1 MPGSLKTKT
10 YFLLLLFFY
19 KAAPAQHPD
28 IDFVFSNP
36 VFQNYTMKNGLASNY
51 CYDVLQ
57 DKRGYIWVATLNGLS
72 RFNGNK
78 WQIYQQQSAN
88 PNYRL
93 PANWVMDIDED
104 RDGNIWI
111 NTDRGIA
118 RYDFRK
124 DSIYRFTNPPS
135 GWGKVVSVD
144 SSLYVSSW
152 TGIDRYRIGSNVL
165 VLRKHYTPSER
176 NSFLHLFKD
185 RNQQIWACPEDN
197 PVLMSIE
204 SLQGSLIHHQTINL
218 NGTQQSVVVNSI
230 AAYTN
235 DTLLLNTKSRGIL
248 KYCVTDNT
256 ATEFLA
262 GCFEAGDEISCSIL
276 YELKGVLFLLAGTK
290 NNGLYNINIRTHKVF
305 HYKSDHN
312 DPGSIL
318 SDGINAIYA
327 DNNQGLWIATGKGL
341 SFFHPSLQKNK
352 YYYFYNNPVVPPG
365 IQINTVYKINDN
377 DFLIGTDAHGLFLH
391 HGITKMTEKIAVGS
405 AGSIRITSF
414 CRITP
419 SEILVATN
427 KGLYVYSIPA
437 HQVTLQTIAGKPFM
451 YNLLNVKSL
460 GDRKI
465 GLCTYSGV
473 MLYDLKHQQVIYTEL
488 SDTSREDERK
498 ISKDL
503 FLDGDH
509 LWVLR
514 LFNGYQ
520 RHQISTK
527 NISEFTPKDFAG
539 KPVDYHGFTSDL
551 QSLYVSTSRGIIIQ
565 GLQDP
570 GRVEIIQT
578 AQGLQGDEIEN
589 AFYFSRSRLYYTTP
603 EGLYFFDPAKKA
615 GKRVVSY
622 ENYPQKWYNQLA
634 MSDDSLLICTV
645 SDYFMIN
652 DPLLDFRN
660 NKQPAY
666 NVEQVLVNG
675 KPLNTL
681 KDTLVLAHHQNN
693 IVIRLAG
700 LVYPESEKNT
710 WYFKLNKLDTLQH
723 SVANGEVVLN
733 NLPPDDYV
741 LTIYSVNNEGTMS
754 PGIKQLYITI
764 NKPFYNTWW
773 FYMLLLVLVG
783 VGLYLPFVYRKAQKE
798 RLLKIRNQIS
808 RDLHDELGANV
819 SSIHIMA
826 NMLLNRR
833 RTETDDPALVNI
845 SKYSVQISDTI
856 NDIVWNINPKFDSV
870 DELIKKMIRYAS
882 ESLEASQINYKVELP
897 KHPVNVEIDNEFK
910 YHLYLLFKEA
920 INNAAKYSRA
930 NLVHIAVNFT
940 NHVFSFS
947 VKDNGTGFDINE
959 ADKGNGL
966 YNMRSRAKEIG
977 ASLEIHSEKGRGTE
991 IHLTVKLK

>member
-1 MPGSLKTKT
+1 MPGSFRIKISAL
-10 YFLLLLFFY
+10 LLLLFC
-19 KAAPAQHPD
+19 KTAPAQHPD
-28 IDFVFSNP
+28 LDFVFSNP
-36 VFQNYTMKNGLASNY
+36 VFQNYTMKSGLASNY

-57 DKRGYIWVATLNGLS
+57 DKHGYIWVATLNGLN

-78 WQIYQQQSAN
+78 WQTYQQQSTN

-104 RDGNIWI
+104 REGNIWI

-124 DSIYRFTNPPS
+124 DAIYCFTNPAS
-135 GWGKVVSVD
+135 GWGKIVSAD
-144 SSLYVSSW
+144 STLYVSSW
-152 TGIDRYRIGSNVL
+152 TGIDRYRIAGNAL
-165 VLRKHYTPSER
+165 VLKKHYTPSER
-176 NSFLHLFKD
+176 NSFLHLFKG
-185 RNQQIWACPEDN
+185 RNREIWACPEDN

-204 SLQGSLIHHQTINL
+204 SLQGNFTHHKTINL
-218 NGTQQSVVVNSI
+218 NGTQQSVIVNSI
-230 AAYTN
+230 AAYTA
-235 DTLLLNTKSRGIL
+235 DTLLLNTKSGGIL
-248 KYCVTDNT
+248 KYCVNDNT
-256 ATEFLA
+256 ATGFLED
-262 GCFEAGDEISCSIL
+262 CFEAGDEISCSIL

-290 NNGLYNINIRTHKVF
+290 NNGLYNINIRTHKAV

-318 SDGINAIYA
+318 SDAINAIYA

-352 YYYFYNNPVVPPG
+352 YYYFYNNPIVPPG
-365 IQINTVYKINDN
+365 IQINAVYKINDN
-377 DFLIGTDAHGLFLH
+377 DFLVGTDAHGLFLH
-391 HGITKMTEKIAVGS
+391 HGITKTTEKIPVGP
-405 AGSIRITSF
+405 AASIRVTAF
-414 CRITP
+414 CRIST
-419 SEILVATN
+419 SDILVATH
-427 KGLYVYSIPA
+427 KGLYAYSIPT
-437 HQVTLQTIAGKPFM
+437 HQARLQAIAGKPFM
-451 YNLLNVKSL
+451 DNLFNVRLL

-465 GLCTYSGV
+465 GLCTYRGV
-473 MLYDLKHQQVIYTEL
+473 LLYDLQYQKVIYTEL

-503 FLDGDH
+503 FLDGDN

-520 RHQISTK
+520 RHQIAAKT
-527 NISEFTPKDFAG
+527 ITDFTPADFAG

-551 QSLYVSTSRGIIIQ
+551 RSLYISTSRGIIVQ
-565 GLQDP
+565 DLRDP

-589 AFYFSRSRLYYTTP
+589 VFSFGRNRLYYTTT
-603 EGLYFFDPAKKA
+603 EGLYVFDPATKA
-615 GKRVVSY
+615 GKRVMSY
-622 ENYPQKWYNQLA
+622 ENYPQKWFNQLT

-660 NKQPAY
+660 SKSPAY
-666 NVEQVLVNG
+666 EVEQVLVNG
-675 KPLNTL
+675 KPLNGV

-693 IVIRLAG
+693 LVIRLAG

-710 WYFKLNKLDTLQH
+710 WYFKLDKLDTLQH
-723 SVANGEVVLN
+723 SVTNGEVILN

-741 LTIYSVNNEGTMS
+741 LTIYSVNNEGTRS
-754 PGIKQLYITI
+754 PGMKQLYITI

-773 FYMLLLVLVG
+773 FYTLLLVLAGVG
-783 VGLYLPFVYRKAQKE
+783 VYLPFVYRKAQKE

-826 NMLLNRR
+826 NMLLNRHH
-833 RTETDDPALVNI
+833 TEPDDPALLNI

-920 INNAAKYSRA
+920 INNAAKYSKA
-930 NLVHIAVNFT
+930 SLVHMAVNFT

-947 VKDNGTGFDINE
+947 VTDNGTGFDINE
-959 ADKGNGL
+959 ADTGNGL

-977 ASLEIHSEKGRGTE
+977 ASLEISSQKGQGTS

>member
-1 MPGSLKTKT
+1 MPGSFRIKR
-10 YFLLLLFFY
+10 YVVLLLFFY
-19 KAAPAQHPD
+19 KAVPAQHPD

-57 DKRGYIWVATLNGLS
+57 DKRGYIWVATLNGLN

-78 WQIYQQQSAN
+78 WQTYQQQSTN
-88 PNYRL
+88 PGYRL

-104 RDGNIWI
+104 RDGNLWI

-124 DSIYRFTNPPS
+124 DSIHCFTNPPS
-135 GWGKVVSVD
+135 GWGKVVSAD
-144 SSLYVSSW
+144 STLYVSSW
-152 TGIDRYRIGSNVL
+152 TGIDRYRTGNNVL
-165 VLRKHYTPSER
+165 VLKKHYTPSER
-176 NSFLHLFKD
+176 NSFLHLFKGSK
-185 RNQQIWACPEDN
+185 QQIWACPEDN
-197 PVLMSIE
+197 PVLMTIE
-204 SLQGSLIHHQTINL
+204 PLQGKFTHHKTIRL
-218 NGTQQSVVVNSI
+218 DGTQQSVIVNSI
-230 AAYTN
+230 AAYTH

-248 KYCVTDNT
+248 KYCVNDNT
-256 ATEFLA
+256 ATGFLQ

-290 NNGLYNINIRTHKVF
+290 NNGLYNINVRTHKVF

-318 SDGINAIYA
+318 SDAINAIYA

-365 IQINTVYKINDN
+365 VQVNAVYKINES
-377 DFLIGTDAHGLFLH
+377 DFLVGTDAHGLFLH
-391 HGITKMTEKIAVGS
+391 HGFTKTTERIPLGPAAS
-405 AGSIRITSF
+405 TRITAF
-414 CRITP
+414 CRISA

-427 KGLYVYSIPA
+427 KGLYTYSVPA
-437 HQVTLQTIAGKPFM
+437 RQARLQAIAGKPFM
-451 YNLLNVKSL
+451 HNLFNVRL
-460 GDRKI
+460 LDERKI
-465 GLCTYSGV
+465 GLCTYHGV
-473 MLYDLKHQQVIYTEL
+473 VLYDLEHQEVMYTEL

-503 FLDGDH
+503 FLDVDN

-520 RHQISTK
+520 RYRISTK
-527 NISEFTPKDFAG
+527 TISDFTPKDFAG
-539 KPVDYHGFTSDL
+539 KPVDYHGFTSDQ
-551 QSLYVSTSRGIIIQ
+551 QSLYVSTSRGIIVQ
-565 GLQDP
+565 DLHDP
-570 GRVEIIQT
+570 GRAEIIQT
-578 AQGLQGDEIEN
+578 AQGLQGDQIEN
-589 AFYFSRSRLYYTTP
+589 VFSFRPGRLYYTTT
-603 EGLYFFDPAKKA
+603 EGLYFFDPVKKE
-615 GKRVVSY
+615 GQRVLSY
-622 ENYPQKWYNQLA
+622 ENYPQKWFNQLA

-660 NKQPAY
+660 GKPPAY
-666 NVEQVLVNG
+666 DVEQVLVNG
-675 KPLNTL
+675 KPLNTPG
-681 KDTLVLAHHQNN
+681 DTLVLAHHQNN

-710 WYFKLNKLDTLQH
+710 WYFKLDKLDTLQH
-723 SVANGEVVLN
+723 LVTNGEVVLN
-733 NLPPDDYV
+733 NLPPDAYV
-741 LTIYSVNNEGTMS
+741 LTIYSVNNEGARS
-754 PGIKQLYITI
+754 PGIKRLYITV

-773 FYMLLLVLVG
+773 FYTILLVLAG

-826 NMLLNRR
+826 NMLLNRH
-833 RTETDDPALVNI
+833 RTGTDDPALVNI

-897 KHPVNVEIDNEFK
+897 QHPVKVEIDNEFK
-910 YHLYLLFKEA
+910 YQLYLLFKEA
-920 INNAAKYSRA
+920 IHNAAKYSKA
-930 NLVHIAVNFT
+930 SLVRIAVNFT

-947 VKDNGTGFDINE
+947 VTDNGTGFAINE

-977 ASLEIHSEKGRGTE
+977 ASLEISSQKGQGTK